1 VQAEP
6 IRRPPAARSPWLRA
20 GPSSRLHARDLAA
33 EALAG
38 LLQRPGRSALTM
50 LGTILGIGGFVAIV
64 GLSQTASGQIG
75 STFNRLD
82 ATGVT
87 VADTGARQ
95 AAAPIVDFP
104 PDADALVDRI
114 HGVIAAGVWWNVP
127 FKQAA
132 VSSRPPADQSGQSG
146 QLGLPV
152 TAATP
157 GALAAS
163 GAVLQSGVLFN
174 QFHESRAQNVAVIGA
189 AAASQLGISDLA
201 DQPAIFI
208 QGQPFTVI
216 GIISGDQRIPEL
228 NLGVSVPETTA
239 LRLWGRP
246 QPDAAAQMIIHT
258 RLGAAQVVARQVP
271 VALRPDDPKLLT
283 ATAPASPAQLQHSV
297 TASLNTLFLAL
308 AGIAVIVGM
317 IGIAN
322 TTLVAVLERVGEIGL
337 RRALGAR
344 PVHIAAQFLAE
355 STALGLLGGLIGAS
369 VGVVAVLAVTIYHNW
384 TAVLDPRVV
393 LAAPAVGAVIGLLA
407 GLYPALRAGTVE
419 PADALRR

>member
-6 IRRPPAARSPWLRA
+6 TRRPPAARSPWLRA
-20 GPSSRLHARDLAA
+20 GPSSRLHPRDLAA

-38 LLQRPGRSALTM
+38 LLQRPGRSVLTM
-50 LGTILGIGGFVAIV
+50 LGTVLGIGGFVAIV

-82 ATGVT
+82 ATQVT
-87 VADTGARQ
+87 VADTGAHQ
-95 AAAPIVDFP
+95 AAAPTVDFP
-104 PDADALVDRI
+104 ARADAMADRI

-132 VSSRPPADQSGQSG
+132 VSARPPGQSGQSG
-146 QLGLPV
+146 ELGLPV

-174 QFHESRAQNVAVIGA
+174 QFHQSQAQNVAVLGA

-239 LRLWGRP
+239 LRLWGP
-246 QPDAAAQMIIHT
+246 PPAYQAAQMIIHT
-258 RLGAAQVVARQVP
+258 RLGAAQVVARQIP

-355 STALGLLGGLIGAS
+355 STALGLFGGLIGAS
-369 VGVVAVLAVTIYHNW
+369 IGVVAVLAVTIYHSW
-384 TAVLDPRVV
+384 TALLDPRVV
-393 LAAPAVGAVIGLLA
+393 LAAPVAGAVIGLLA

>member
-1 VQAEP
+1 VRAEP
-6 IRRPPAARSPWLRA
+6 TSRRRA
-20 GPSSRLHARDLAA
+20 STASRLHWRDLTS
-33 EALAG
+33 EAVAG
-38 LLQRPGRSALTM
+38 LLQRPGRSVLTM
-50 LGTILGIGGFVAIV
+50 LGTVLGIGGFVAIV

-75 STFNRLD
+75 SAFNRLD
-82 ATGVT
+82 ATQVT
-87 VADTGARQ
+87 VAD
-95 AAAPIVDFP
+95 AAAGKASTPTLDFP
-104 PDADALVDRI
+104 PDSSALVDRI
-114 HGVIAAGVWWNVP
+114 HGVIAAGVWWNVS
-127 FKQAA
+127 FKHAA
-132 VSSRPPADQSGQSG
+132 VSSRPPADQSGPSG
-146 QLGLPV
+146 QLALTV

-174 QFHESRAQNVAVIGA
+174 QFHESRAQNVAVLGSA
-189 AAASQLGISDLA
+189 AATQLGITDLA

-216 GIISGDQRIPEL
+216 GIISGDQRIPQL
-228 NLGVSVPETTA
+228 NLGVSLPESTA

-246 QPDAAAQMIIHT
+246 QPSSAAQMLIRT
-258 RLGAAQVVARQVP
+258 RLGAAQVVATQAP
-271 VALRPDDPKLLT
+271 IALRPDDPHLLT
-283 ATAPASPAQLQHSV
+283 ATAPVSPTQLRHSV
-297 TASLNTLFLAL
+297 TVSLNALFLAL
-308 AGIAVIVGM
+308 AGIAVLVGM

-355 STALGLLGGLIGAS
+355 STTLGLFGGLIGAAL
-369 VGVVAVLAVTIYHNW
+369 GVVAVLAVTVYHSW
-384 TAVLDPRVV
+384 TALLDPRVV
-393 LAAPAVGAVIGLLA
+393 LAAPAAGAIIGLLA